1 MIGKNVVR
9 RLRNV
14 GYGAALAVLSTPLMM
29 SVAQAQM
36 KKAPKDVCDGMDT
49 FIGWFQWFAGGLA
62 VVSFAALGIGMFLA
76 WNHRGGAMQL
86 LEKILMSVGG
96 CIFVAAAGSLAAV
109 FVQRGN
115 IC

>member
-1 MIGKNVVR
+1 MMGKNVMR

-62 VVSFAALGIGMFLA
+62 VVGLIIIGVGMWFSYQHNGPMRLI
-76 WNHRGGAMQL
+76 
-86 LEKILMSVGG
+86 EKILFWVGG
-96 CIFVAAAGSLAAV
+96 CVFVAMATAIAGV
-109 FVQRGN
+109 FVSRGT